1 MSHDHETADM
11 KPVCVCKL
19 GRFAQAR
26 GCVGILSFRQCLL
39 IGAMQSCKR
48 SKNRL
53 QPLPIYRKRRPASVK
68 RNILDAIHEAVA
80 WLQDCFRHFTTSMP
94 HSPKNSCV
102 HFHKLFRVVVMT
114 VPWCPKTKCDH
125 IHWNLRRSISS
136 SCTSFFLPSCVN
148 KIKGR
153 SFGYRLQWLV
163 CVFAFAFR
171 HEVQNNFGTE
181 NHVTLRRTRNG
192 EFRELNTPK
201 TNIRIQWTLLLK
213 QNIFQ

>member
-80 WLQDCFRHFTTSMP
+80 LLPDYFPHFTTSVL
-94 HSPKNSCV
+94 HRSKNSCAHPHHV
-102 HFHKLFRVVVMT
+102 LCVM
-114 VPWCPKTKCDH
+114 VMRDPWCLEIKC
-125 IHWNLRRSISS
+125 
-136 SCTSFFLPSCVN
+136 
-148 KIKGR
+148 
-153 SFGYRLQWLV
+153 
-163 CVFAFAFR
+163 A
-171 HEVQNNFGTE
+171 
-181 NHVTLRRTRNG
+181 
-192 EFRELNTPK
+192 
-201 TNIRIQWTLLLK
+201 NIP
-213 QNIFQ
+213 